1 MVKPM
6 GYIHRFDLY
15 ETPFAAP
22 EVVNFD
28 EINSFTDMWSVGVIC
43 YVLLSGLSPFQ
54 GETDI
59 DTMTNVTLGK
69 YNFDD
74 DAFKMVS
81 NTAKDFI
88 RRLLQMDQWFVHK
101 FIEWET
107 DTVYSFEYNYFSILA
122 NVFRVKM
129 HSSIRG

>member
-1 MVKPM
+1 
-6 GYIHRFDLY
+6 
-15 ETPFAAP
+15 
-22 EVVNFD
+22 
-28 EINSFTDMWSVGVIC
+28 MWSVGVIC

-74 DAFKMVS
+74 DAFKQVS

-88 RRLLQMDQWFVHK
+88 RKLLQKEPRFVPNPNTLWF
-101 FIEWET
+101 
-107 DTVYSFEYNYFSILA
+107 
-122 NVFRVKM
+122 
-129 HSSIRG
+129 